1 MSSYQI
7 KRAGQRLFRT
17 VKKPK
22 MIQTS
27 NQDFVM
33 PIEFSAWSYAF
44 DHEGVKSEDL
54 REGYVLAAVYFAEKD
69 KEQKTD
75 LSADK
80 TEANQAVC
88 QICIDQFEPQI
99 EAGTLSK
106 EKAIGLLARLVDS
119 VDFAEKH
126 YGHDGYLKHTARPFR
141 GPIQKAIQNS
151 ASK

>member
-7 KRAGQRLFRT
+7 KKAGQRLFRT

-22 MIQTS
+22 MMHES
-27 NQDFVM
+27 NQNYVM
-33 PIEFSAWSYAF
+33 PIEFCAWDYAA

-75 LSADK
+75 LSAGK
-80 TEANQAVC
+80 TEANQAIC
-88 QICIDQFEPQI
+88 QICIDKFEPQI
-99 EAGTLSK
+99 EAGSLPK

-126 YGHDGYLKHTARPFR
+126 YGHNGYLKHTARPFR
-141 GPIQKAIQNS
+141 APIQKAVQNS
-151 ASK
+151 ASE